1 MNCTEVHTAQCLH
14 HSPLQCVVWCHLGK
28 TSREIERL
36 LFLTICAYDRIFFD
50 DDNDG
55 CSDNYDDNGGKIDD
69 NDECYPHTLL
79 VSSGKISK
87 FMPRQVG
94 FISS

>member
-1 MNCTEVHTAQCLH
+1 MCG
-14 HSPLQCVVWCHLGK
+14 VV
-28 TSREIERL
+28 SFREDIKRNRTFTFSDNL
-36 LFLTICAYDRIFFD
+36 RVGQNFFFD